1 MSNHSSNKA
10 VITALSGNMLIS
22 LSKYVVAF
30 ITGSA
35 GMIAEAVHSTADCL
49 NQVFLLI
56 GAKRSI
62 KEKDE
67 AHSLGYGREEF
78 FWGLLVALF
87 LFFVGA
93 CFSIYEGIHKL
104 ANPEPL
110 SHIWLSLIVLGIAV
124 ALEGY
129 SFIIAYKEFKKT
141 SSGNFIKSLKKST
154 SVNLI
159 VIILEDFAALASL
172 LIVLITTLISLKY
185 PIFDAIGSI
194 LVGIILLAVS
204 YFMTNELRKLIV
216 GESMSRES
224 CATIKEVA
232 RSFDCVK
239 HVNKIQTMTMGR
251 SKYMVLMSINFE
263 DDTNAYDIEDTIEQ
277 IKLEVHERIPS
288 IETFYIEAK
297 DTNRNNKI

>member
-239 HVNKIQTMTMGR
+239 HVNKIQTMTTGPTDCHWP
-251 SKYMVLMSINFE
+251 VIA
-263 DDTNAYDIEDTIEQ
+263 T
-277 IKLEVHERIPS
+277 
-288 IETFYIEAK
+288 TFS
-297 DTNRNNKI
+297 NRCCLNMKPEKFRGQKMISNTTSVKCISCVP

>member
-1 MSNHSSNKA
+1 MSNHSSKKA
-10 VITALSGNMLIS
+10 VITALSGNLLIS

-30 ITGSA
+30 FTGSA

-49 NQVFLLI
+49 NQIFLLI
-56 GAKRSI
+56 GAKRSA

-110 SHIWLSLIVLGIAV
+110 AHIWLSLIVLFIAIV
-124 ALEGY
+124 LEGC
-129 SFIIAYKEFKKT
+129 SFLVAYKEFKK
-141 SSGNFIKSLKKST
+141 SSNGNFLKSLQKST

-159 VIILEDFAALASL
+159 VILLEDFAALSGL
-172 LIVLITTLISLKY
+172 IIVLATTLLAIKF
-185 PIFDAIGSI
+185 PVFDAIGSI
-194 LVGIILLAVS
+194 LVGTILLAVS
-204 YFMTNELRKLIV
+204 YFMTNELRKLII
-216 GESMSRES
+216 GESMSREE
-224 CATIKEVA
+224 CATIKDVA

-239 HVNKIQTMTMGR
+239 HINKIQTMSMGH

-263 DDTNAYDIEDTIEQ
+263 DDTNAYDIEDTVEQ

-288 IETFYIEAK
+288 VDTFYIEAK